1 MVGVGG
7 GGGGRNGGLRKRNL
21 RGGGGGGGRA
31 RRGTRGGEGAVSVKD
46 SHVVRWPRSTPAHSS
61 VSSSNKK

>member
-1 MVGVGG
+1 MGVGEG
-7 GGGGRNGGLRKRNL
+7 EGPDEGLR
-21 RGGGGGGGRA
+21 G
-31 RRGTRGGEGAVSVKD
+31 GGEGAVSVKD